1 MPSAP
6 RSTRRR
12 PKAILIAATAA
23 AALFLAPV
31 ANAGVLSN
39 LLGNPVGTVNSVV
52 GGVAAAT
59 GLDPLTGGDCANA
72 GLTKRFAP
80 WNDASQYFRVGG
92 SATLHAGQSMTTAPQ
107 CVGVTSPTARFIGK
121 SADGASVKVEVIT
134 ESGLVLPVG
143 TFKLTKAS
151 APSPVM
157 LMVANLL
164 AILSDGMSADVQLRL
179 TAVGGTAVIDELW
192 VDPFKRT

>member
-12 PKAILIAATAA
+12 PKAVLIAATAA

-39 LLGNPVGTVNSVV
+39 LLGNPVGTVNSIV
-52 GGVAAAT
+52 GGVAATT

-92 SATLHAGQSMTTAPQ
+92 SATLRAGQSMTTAPQ
-107 CVGVTSPTARFIGK
+107 CVGHHQPDRPLHRQERRRRERARWRSSP
-121 SADGASVKVEVIT
+121 SPASC
-134 ESGLVLPVG
+134 SR
-143 TFKLTKAS
+143 S
-151 APSPVM
+151 APTS
-157 LMVANLL
+157 
-164 AILSDGMSADVQLRL
+164 
-179 TAVGGTAVIDELW
+179 
-192 VDPFKRT
+192 